1 MDRYFTVWFK
11 GFDENDER
19 REGSMQVIGKN
30 GNYINEEE
38 LLNMVSNNYNLSGVF
53 INNFVEFP
61 SEKDFKTYVNKK
73 KGIRSKFKFW

>member
-11 GFDENDER
+11 GFDENGER
-19 REGSMQVIGKN
+19 REGSVQVIGKN

-53 INNFVEFP
+53 IKNFVEFP

-73 KGIRSKFKFW
+73 KGIRSKFKFC